1 MMPHHLRLST
11 MLYDQHNM
19 PLPSVFYRYE
29 FAIRTAACTGGML
42 IQEIGRDILKLMSR
56 QKESFR

>member
-1 MMPHHLRLST
+1 

-19 PLPSVFYRYE
+19 LLPSVFYRYG